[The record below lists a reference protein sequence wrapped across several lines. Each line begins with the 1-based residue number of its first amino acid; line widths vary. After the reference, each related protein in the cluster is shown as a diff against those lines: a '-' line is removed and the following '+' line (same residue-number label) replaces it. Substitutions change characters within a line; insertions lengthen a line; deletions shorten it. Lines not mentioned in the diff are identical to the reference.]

1 MPTFSYTGYSRT
13 DGRARRGVIDA
24 ASEKQAARALL
35 DAGVFADTIRPVEA
49 RGGFGAAARAAFYR
63 ELGALLG
70 AGLPLDRALAMM
82 KDTPDRTLSAAISKA
97 LDKIREGATL
107 ADAVA
112 TTAGSGPSTPEAAEY
127 ERAAILSGERS
138 ATLPA
143 MLPKLAELIEAGV
156 DVRDRVRSALVYPS
170 FVLALGVVVGVV
182 MLGFVAPR
190 TMRTMEAAGMELPAA
205 SLAIIAGAKI
215 AALLILLLAL
225 AAAAAF
231 TLAKRRAPVRLDRFL
246 LLAPLMGQ
254 ARKLASLRFG
264 WILAVL
270 AESGTALVDALPI
283 AGAGSGRPWLGV
295 HSATQT
301 ERVRNGA
308 TLSDAVGAIPVV
320 GPELHE
326 WVRAGEA
333 GGCLPR
339 MLGVACERLRRQWRI
354 ELERKLALLEP
365 VILLLVGL
373 FVLLTAL
380 AMILPVVGISQS
392 I

>member
-1 MPTFSYTGYSRT
+1 MPSYTYSGYSRT
-13 DGRARRGVIDA
+13 DGKTRRGVIDA
-24 ASEKQAARALL
+24 TSEKQAARTLL
-35 DAGVFADTIRPVEA
+35 DAGVFADTFRPIVMK
-49 RGGFGAAARAAFYR
+49 GGFGAAARASFYR

-82 KDTPDRTLSAAISKA
+82 KDTPDRAFSSTISKT
-97 LDKIREGATL
+97 LDRIREGASL

-112 TTAGSGPSTPEAAEY
+112 STAPEAAEY

-138 ATLPA
+138 ASLHT

-156 DVRDRVRSALVYPS
+156 DMRDRVRSALVYPS
-170 FVLALGVVVGVV
+170 FVLALGIIVGVV

-190 TMRTMEAAGMELPAA
+190 TMQTMKAAGMELPAA
-205 SLAIIAGAKI
+205 SMAIITGTKI
-215 AALLILLLAL
+215 IALVLLVLILLATT
-225 AAAAAF
+225 AF
-231 TLAKRRAPVRLDRFL
+231 AIAKRRYPVLLDRFL
-246 LLAPLMGQ
+246 LFAPLMGQ

-283 AGAGSGRPWLGV
+283 AGAGSGRPWLGG

-308 TLSDAVGAIPVV
+308 SLSDAVGAIPVV

-339 MLGVACERLRRQWRI
+339 MLGVACERLRRQWRL
-354 ELERKLALLEP
+354 ELDRKMALLEP
-365 VILLLVGL
+365 VILLLVGI